1 MIYSKKRSFLWYFT
15 SSGYLYNVRIKIIIN
30 RNDKLRAEQ
39 TILKSHLLKHKKHLQ
54 TLCLGHDAISSKI
67 KLNYGWTFRKLC
79 VINIISAL
87 HKENKLQLRCKN
99 SKLFRLIPRKKDSEY
114 HVPVFNLSTE
124 NINTTPLRYGLHHS
138 FTNKNKNVKRNVA
151 VELETLAR
159 FLDPHITTEK
169 KNPSMNI
176 YIQQQTLSKM
186 YTVTW
191 ITLTNHLVT

>member
-1 MIYSKKRSFLWYFT
+1 MR
-15 SSGYLYNVRIKIIIN
+15 
-30 RNDKLRAEQ
+30 
-39 TILKSHLLKHKKHLQ
+39 

-67 KLNYGWTFRKLC
+67 KSNYGWTFRKLC
-79 VINIISAL
+79 IINIISAL
-87 HKENKLQLRCKN
+87 PKENKWQLSCKN
-99 SKLFRLIPRKKDSEY
+99 SKLFRLIPRKKDSQH

-138 FTNKNKNVKRNVA
+138 FTNKNKYVKRNGNVA